1 MKDFVTRVPEHDIEK
16 PGKERF
22 GPYVDLMIDRNFR
35 LFFGSQ
41 KRKDLLLALLQ
52 EFLPEL
58 GIVSID
64 LGPQTHIGRDDDLVN
79 SVFDVSC
86 TTADGRTVVVE
97 AQYNARKD
105 YLDRMLYYSTWPIDE
120 QIHTGGSKNYS
131 LNEVYILS
139 FTTFALIHDKDWGE
153 AVVSSYTI
161 REDSNFE
168 KMTEA
173 LHFRYVELGRFNKE
187 EKELESVT
195 DWWLYILKNIGNL
208 SKELEVR
215 LSEGGDILNRL
226 LSEVRVEGMD
236 KNEKTEYYKNM
247 RNAFDIQSEKWFAR
261 QQGFEAGKQEG
272 IEAGLAEGR
281 AEGRAEVA
289 KELKAIG
296 INPEQIA
303 KATGLPVE
311 AIAAL

>member
-1 MKDFVTRVPEHDIEK
+1 MKDFVTRVPGHDIER
-16 PGKERF
+16 PGKETF

-58 GIVSID
+58 NILSIE
-64 LGPQTHIGRDDDLVN
+64 LGPQTHIGRDADLVN

-97 AQYNARKD
+97 AQYNARPD

-120 QIHTGGSKNYS
+120 QVHTGGSKNYT
-131 LNEVYILS
+131 LNDVYILS
-139 FTTFALIHDKDWGE
+139 FTKFALVHDRDWDE
-153 AVVSSYTI
+153 SEVTSSYSI
-161 REDSNFE
+161 REDGNLE

-173 LHFRYVELGRFNKE
+173 LHFRYVELGRFKKE
-187 EKELESVT
+187 EAELENVR
-195 DWWLYILKNIGNL
+195 DWWLFILKNIGNL
-208 SKELEVR
+208 SRELKIR
-215 LSEGGDILNRL
+215 LSKGGDILERL

-247 RNAFDIQSEKWFAR
+247 RNAFDIKSEKWFAR
-261 QQGFEAGKQEG
+261 EDG
-272 IEAGLAEGR
+272 IKAGLEQGR
-281 AEGRAEVA
+281 AEGAATKAHEIARN
-289 KELKAIG
+289 LKARG
-296 INPEQIA
+296 MNTE
-303 KATGLPVE
+303 E
-311 AIAAL
+311 IAAITALSAETIDSL